1 MEPTSYIF
9 SIGHF
14 EQQKI
19 MCIQHLSDV
28 PTCHAPFIWKQLLM
42 VGTNKLAALT
52 PNCYRIVSFLWISSM
67 NQAQKV

>member
-1 MEPTSYIF
+1 
-9 SIGHF
+9 
-14 EQQKI
+14 

-28 PTCHAPFIWKQLLM
+28 PTCRAPFIWKQLLM

-52 PNCYRIVSFLWISSM
+52 PNCYRIVSFVWISSM